1 MTNQELIPEETIE
14 KKTLLTS
21 KAVTVICE
29 EVREAES
36 HEAAEELI
44 PYDNL
49 DKAGLSRII
58 KALVALDERL
68 EAEEAKES
76 DRLVKVD
83 ASVRWH
89 MTNPFSKWNGTE
101 EECRQA
107 MLKNIK

>member
-1 MTNQELIPEETIE
+1 MTKLKDQELIPEETIE

-58 KALVALDERL
+58 KALVTLDERL
-68 EAEEAKES
+68 EAEKAKES
-76 DRLVKVD
+76 DRLVKVE
-83 ASVRWH
+83 SLVRWH
-89 MTNPFSKWNGTE
+89 FANGWKNE

-107 MLKNIK
+107 MLRNIK